1 MPELLQP
8 HGQPPPTILRWNAQD
23 LRGAQRSLQAVPAHD
38 AARGGDHAQRFA
50 ATATASSAGPALSAG
65 AAPRYDSGVT
75 IQIGVDLGGSN
86 LRAAAFGDG
95 EDATPV
101 ASHREPVGDDRAP
114 GAIVERLAQTIE
126 RLAGDAAGPVAVG
139 VGVAALL
146 RDRRGTVASSP
157 HLRWRDVPF
166 GELLAGRLG
175 ARYRLGVYNDAN
187 AVTWGEA
194 VAGAARGCRDVL
206 AVYVGTGIGGGLIA
220 GGQLVEG
227 ASNCA
232 GEIGH
237 TKVRWDAEAAPCM
250 CGGRGCVEAYL
261 GGHYLVPRIRREL
274 AGGRHGSSVIERA
287 GGAID
292 AVTPSH
298 VDAAALDGD
307 DWALGLWTELATLL
321 AVALGNA
328 LAILNSQRLVL
339 GGGVL
344 ARTPGLR
351 AMTEIDLMLVAPA
364 ASLEPLTIAVAE
376 LGDDAGLVGAARL
389 ARDGVSII
397 TRS

>member
-1 MPELLQP
+1 M
-8 HGQPPPTILRWNAQD
+8 
-23 LRGAQRSLQAVPAHD
+23 
-38 AARGGDHAQRFA
+38 
-50 ATATASSAGPALSAG
+50 
-65 AAPRYDSGVT
+65 T

-95 EDATPV
+95 DGATPL
-101 ASHREPVGDDRAP
+101 AIHKEAVGDDRAP
-114 GAIVERLAQTIE
+114 DAIVERVARTIE
-126 RLAGDAAGPVAVG
+126 RLAGGSAGPVAVG

-146 RDRRGTVASSP
+146 RDRRGTVANSP

-166 GELLAGRLG
+166 GALLGHRLG
-175 ARYRLGVYNDAN
+175 ARYRLGVYNDVN
-187 AVTWGEA
+187 AITWGEA

-206 AVYVGTGIGGGLIA
+206 AVYVGTGIGGGLIV

-237 TKVRWDAEAAPCM
+237 TKVRWDEDAAPCL
-250 CGGRGCVEAYL
+250 CGGRGCVEAYA
-261 GGHYLVPRIRREL
+261 GGSYLVARIRREL
-274 AGGRHGSSVIERA
+274 ANQRLNTTVIERA
-287 GGAID
+287 GGSID

-307 DWALGLWTELATLL
+307 AWALGLWTELAKLL

-328 LAILNSQRLVL
+328 LAILNSERLIL

-344 ARTPGLR
+344 GRTPGLR
-351 AMTEIDLMLVAPA
+351 AMTESDLMRVAPP

-397 TRS
+397 E

>member
-1 MPELLQP
+1 
-8 HGQPPPTILRWNAQD
+8 
-23 LRGAQRSLQAVPAHD
+23 
-38 AARGGDHAQRFA
+38 
-50 ATATASSAGPALSAG
+50 
-65 AAPRYDSGVT
+65 VT
-75 IQIGVDLGGSN
+75 VQIGIDLGGSN

-95 EDATPV
+95 DSATPLV
-101 ASHREPVGDDRAP
+101 IHKEPVGDDRAP
-114 GAIVERLAQTIE
+114 DAIVARVAQTIQ
-126 RLAGDAAGPVAVG
+126 RLAGGSVGPVAVG
-139 VGVAALL
+139 VGLAALL
-146 RDRRGTVASSP
+146 RDRRGTVANSP

-166 GELLAGRLG
+166 GELLRRRLG
-175 ARYRLGVYNDAN
+175 PRYRLGVYNDVN
-187 AVTWGEA
+187 AITWGEA

-232 GEIGH
+232 GELGH
-237 TKVRWDAEAAPCM
+237 IKVRWDDQAAPCM
-250 CGGRGCVEAYL
+250 CGGRGCVEAYV
-261 GGHYLVPRIRREL
+261 GGSYLIARIRREL
-274 AGGRHGSSVIERA
+274 ADGRRSPAVLERA
-287 GGAID
+287 GGSLS

-307 DWALGLWTELATLL
+307 PWALELWTELAALL

-328 LAILNSQRLVL
+328 LAILNSQRLIL
-339 GGGVL
+339 GGGL
-344 ARTPGLR
+344 LGRTPGLR
-351 AMTEIDLMLVAPA
+351 AMTEIDVMLVAPP

-397 TRS
+397 E

>member
-1 MPELLQP
+1 
-8 HGQPPPTILRWNAQD
+8 
-23 LRGAQRSLQAVPAHD
+23 
-38 AARGGDHAQRFA
+38 
-50 ATATASSAGPALSAG
+50 
-65 AAPRYDSGVT
+65 VT
-75 IQIGVDLGGSN
+75 IHIGIDLGGSN

-95 EDATPV
+95 DGATPLEIHKE
-101 ASHREPVGDDRAP
+101 AVGDDRAP
-114 GAIVERLAQTIE
+114 DAIVERVARTIE
-126 RLAGDAAGPVAVG
+126 RLAGGSAGPVAVG
-139 VGVAALL
+139 VGLAALL
-146 RDRRGTVASSP
+146 RDRRGTVANSP

-166 GELLAGRLG
+166 GELLGRRLG
-175 ARYRLGVYNDAN
+175 ARYRLGVYNDVN
-187 AVTWGEA
+187 AITWGEA
-194 VAGAARGCRDVL
+194 VAGAAQGCRDVL
-206 AVYVGTGIGGGLIA
+206 AVYVGTGIGGGLIV

-237 TKVRWDAEAAPCM
+237 TKVRWDDDAAPCM
-250 CGGRGCVEAYL
+250 CGGRGCVEAYV
-261 GGHYLVPRIRREL
+261 GGSYLVARIRREL
-274 AGGRHGSSVIERA
+274 ANKRRKTTVIERA
-287 GGAID
+287 GGSLD

-307 DWALGLWTELATLL
+307 AWALGLWTELAALL

-328 LAILNSQRLVL
+328 LAILNSQRLIL

-344 ARTPGLR
+344 GRTPGLR
-351 AMTEIDLMLVAPA
+351 EMTEIDLMLVAPP

-397 TRS
+397 E

>member
-1 MPELLQP
+1 
-8 HGQPPPTILRWNAQD
+8 
-23 LRGAQRSLQAVPAHD
+23 
-38 AARGGDHAQRFA
+38 
-50 ATATASSAGPALSAG
+50 
-65 AAPRYDSGVT
+65 VT

-95 EDATPV
+95 DSATPL
-101 ASHREPVGDDRAP
+101 AIHKEAVGDDRAP
-114 GAIVERLAQTIE
+114 GAIVERVARTVE
-126 RLAGDAAGPVAVG
+126 HLAGGSAGPVVVG

-146 RDRRGTVASSP
+146 RDRRGTVANSP

-166 GELLAGRLG
+166 GALLGRRLG
-175 ARYRLGVYNDAN
+175 PRYRLGVYNDVN
-187 AVTWGEA
+187 AITWGEA

-232 GEIGH
+232 GELGH
-237 TKVRWDAEAAPCM
+237 TKVRWDDDAAPCM
-250 CGGRGCVEAYL
+250 CGGRGCVEAYV
-261 GGHYLVPRIRREL
+261 GGSYLVARIRREL
-274 AGGRHGSSVIERA
+274 ANKRRRTSVLERA
-287 GGAID
+287 GGSID

-307 DWALGLWTELATLL
+307 AWALGLWTELAALL

-328 LAILNSQRLVL
+328 LAILNSQRLIL

-344 ARTPGLR
+344 GRTPALR
-351 AMTEIDLMLVAPA
+351 AMTEIDLMLVAPP
-364 ASLEPLTIAVAE
+364 ASLEPLTVAAAE

-397 TRS
+397 A

>member
-1 MPELLQP
+1 
-8 HGQPPPTILRWNAQD
+8 
-23 LRGAQRSLQAVPAHD
+23 
-38 AARGGDHAQRFA
+38 
-50 ATATASSAGPALSAG
+50 
-65 AAPRYDSGVT
+65 VT

-95 EDATPV
+95 DAATPLETR
-101 ASHREPVGDDRAP
+101 REPVGDDRAP
-114 GAIVERLAQTIE
+114 DAIVERVARAVE
-126 RLAGDAAGPVAVG
+126 ALAGGAAGPVAVG

-146 RDRRGTVASSP
+146 RDRRGTVANSP

-166 GELLAGRLG
+166 GALLRRRLDP
-175 ARYRLGVYNDAN
+175 RFRLGVYNDAN
-187 AVTWGEA
+187 AITWGEA

-206 AVYVGTGIGGGLIA
+206 AVYVGTGIGAGMIV

-232 GEIGH
+232 GELGH
-237 TKVRWDAEAAPCM
+237 TKVRWDDAAAPCM
-250 CGGRGCVEAYL
+250 CGGRGCIEAYI
-261 GGHYLVPRIRREL
+261 GGRYLLERIRREL
-274 AGGRHGSSVIERA
+274 GGGRRKTTVIDRA
-287 GGAID
+287 GGSLD

-307 DWALGLWTELATLL
+307 PWALALWTEVAALF

-328 LAILNSQRLVL
+328 LAVLNSERLVL

-344 ARTPGLR
+344 GRTPGLY
-351 AMTEIDLMLVAPA
+351 AMTEIDLVLAAPA
-364 ASLEPLTIAVAE
+364 ASLEPLTVAPAE

-389 ARDGVSII
+389 AQDGVSII
-397 TRS
+397 E

>member
-1 MPELLQP
+1 
-8 HGQPPPTILRWNAQD
+8 
-23 LRGAQRSLQAVPAHD
+23 
-38 AARGGDHAQRFA
+38 
-50 ATATASSAGPALSAG
+50 
-65 AAPRYDSGVT
+65 VT

-95 EDATPV
+95 DGATPFEIHKE
-101 ASHREPVGDDRAP
+101 AVGDDRAP
-114 GAIVERLAQTIE
+114 GAIVERVARTIE
-126 RLAGDAAGPVAVG
+126 GLAGGAAGPVAVG

-146 RDRRGTVASSP
+146 RDRRGTVANSP

-166 GELLAGRLG
+166 GELLGRRLG
-175 ARYRLGVYNDAN
+175 ARYRLGVYNDVN
-187 AVTWGEA
+187 AITWGEA
-194 VAGAARGCRDVL
+194 VAGAARGYRDVL

-232 GEIGH
+232 GELGH
-237 TKVRWDAEAAPCM
+237 TKVRWDDEAAPCM
-250 CGGRGCVEAYL
+250 CGGRGCVEAYV
-261 GGHYLVPRIRREL
+261 GGSYLVARIRREL
-274 AGGRHGSSVIERA
+274 ANKRRKTTVIERA
-287 GGAID
+287 GGSID

-307 DWALGLWTELATLL
+307 AWALGLWTELAALL

-328 LAILNSQRLVL
+328 LAILNSQRLIL

-344 ARTPGLR
+344 GRTPALR
-351 AMTEIDLMLVAPA
+351 AMTEIDLMLVAPP

-397 TRS
+397 E